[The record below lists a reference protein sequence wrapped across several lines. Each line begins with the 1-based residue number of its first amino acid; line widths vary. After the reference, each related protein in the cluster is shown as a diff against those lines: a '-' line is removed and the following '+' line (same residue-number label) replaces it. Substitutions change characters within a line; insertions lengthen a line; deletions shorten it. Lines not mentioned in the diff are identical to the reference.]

1 MDETGRIPAG
11 AAHTPAAAALRPRC
25 AAAIDSRGAGRAA
38 RGARQLY
45 RAGNA
50 RLERARLRD
59 RGRAQRLHHPRA
71 RLRRAEIGR
80 ASGRERGWSRGGA
93 EDGIRV
99 FHVTGVQT
107 CALPICT
114 RLLLLHFVLV
124 ALLPSTVVAQAA
136 PLEGLDSYI
145 ERAMRDWNVPGFA
158 IAVVRNDSII
168 HARGF
173 GVR

>member
-1 MDETGRIPAG
+1 MRQAVYRQ
-11 AAHTPAAAALRPRC
+11 ALR
-25 AAAIDSRGAGRAA
+25 
-38 RGARQLY
+38 
-45 RAGNA
+45 
-50 RLERARLRD
+50 
-59 RGRAQRLHHPRA
+59 
-71 RLRRAEIGR
+71 
-80 ASGRERGWSRGGA
+80 
-93 EDGIRV
+93 
-99 FHVTGVQT
+99 
-107 CALPICT
+107 T

-173 GVR
+173 GVRQLGRPEPVDEHTLFAIRSEERRVGKECSSRWWSK

>member
-1 MDETGRIPAG
+1 MRQAVYRQ
-11 AAHTPAAAALRPRC
+11 ALR
-25 AAAIDSRGAGRAA
+25 
-38 RGARQLY
+38 
-45 RAGNA
+45 
-50 RLERARLRD
+50 
-59 RGRAQRLHHPRA
+59 
-71 RLRRAEIGR
+71 
-80 ASGRERGWSRGGA
+80 
-93 EDGIRV
+93 
-99 FHVTGVQT
+99 
-107 CALPICT
+107 T

-173 GVR
+173 GVRRSEERRVGKEGGAGGAQKTAYEFFT